1 MSRPTGAELLR
12 ETAAIHFRLRS
23 CGVSAADLDEV
34 TADVIAAAWESI
46 TRGLYQPQ
54 PTTRPRSV
62 LRAWLQ
68 GIAWRRANTLYDRAY
83 RHREVSVEQVPDV
96 ITASAEGQILARDEL
111 TLLCGIAPERRVVL
125 LAHAAGCGVG
135 EIAKA
140 MGVCENTVWSRLRQG
155 RLDLLAALR
164 RRAAR
169 ER

>member
-46 TRGLYQPQ
+46 TRGLYQPD
-54 PTTRPRSV
+54 PGAKPRSV
-62 LRAWLQ
+62 LSAWLQ
-68 GIAWRRANTLYDRAY
+68 GIAWRRANTLYGRAY
-83 RHREVSVEQVPDV
+83 RRREVSVEQVPE
-96 ITASAEGQILARDEL
+96 TSAASSEGQLLARDEL
-111 TLLCGIAPERRVVL
+111 SLLCGIAPERRAVL
-125 LAHAAGCGVG
+125 IAHAAGCSVG

-155 RLDLLAALR
+155 RLDLMAALR
-164 RRAAR
+164 RRMVR